1 MDENPMRFPALFAQT
16 SGRPHHPGGLLAGW
30 PIVAIAFSAL
40 ALLVPFFIFGSP
52 AGYDYR
58 FHVDSWMEILD
69 QWHQGTLYP
78 RWAALTH
85 EGLGEARFV
94 FYPPASVFL
103 GAALGAVLPWNMVPG
118 AYVWVA
124 LTLSGC
130 SMFILARRW
139 LNRPH
144 SVTAAVLYALNPYFI
159 LIIFLR
165 SAYAELLAGAL
176 LPLLLLSVLE
186 LAEQKSKAVVHL
198 ALVVAAVSLINLPAA
213 VMIDY
218 SLICLAASLAV
229 LRRSPWVLWYAAIAG
244 LMGTALAGIYLVPAW
259 YEQRWADLSD
269 LFVYSLQPGNNFLFG
284 TPAGILHL
292 EWRRHTTFV
301 GAIQIAV
308 FISAALGFPWR
319 RIEARQRGFLLLTW
333 GLVCIF
339 LMVKFSAVIWSFAP
353 LLHILQFPWRWL
365 LCLSLIIV
373 PLSMMA
379 SRSWLGRA
387 AVLALMVT
395 SPVLL
400 WYSIRPPWWKT
411 APDMMVVVR
420 SHLAGTGGDWG
431 EYVPADA
438 RPPAPPAGDPAD
450 DAALVKV
457 EGAASVHVQVQRWD
471 AEARSFVAESS
482 QPAKLVIRLFNYP
495 AWRVDENGRSVPAE
509 THLSTGQILIPIP
522 AGVTNVRI
530 TFSRTWDRTVGAAL
544 SLAALAVLCMTYV
557 RVLSSRSRATKAN
570 QPGVT

>member
-1 MDENPMRFPALFAQT
+1 MRFPVLFSQT
-16 SGRPHHPGGLLAGW
+16 SVRPHHPGGLLAGW
-30 PIVAIAFSAL
+30 PIVAIGFAAL
-40 ALLVPFFIFGSP
+40 ALLLPFFIFGSP
-52 AGYDYR
+52 AGYDYG
-58 FHVDSWMEILD
+58 FHVDSWMETLD

-85 EGLGEARFV
+85 EGQGEPRFI

-103 GAALGAVLPWNMVPG
+103 GAALGAVLPWKMVPG

-186 LAEQKSKAVVHL
+186 VSEHTSKAVVHL
-198 ALVVAAVSLINLPAA
+198 ALVVAAASLINVPAA
-213 VMIDY
+213 VMTDY
-218 SLICLAASLAV
+218 SVICLAVSLAV

-244 LMGTALAGIYLVPAW
+244 LMGAALAGFYLVPAW

-269 LFVYSLQPGNNFLFG
+269 LFVYSLQPGSNFLFSKP
-284 TPAGILHL
+284 TGIPHL
-292 EWRRHTTFV
+292 EWRRHMTFV
-301 GAIQIAV
+301 GAIEIAV
-308 FISAALGFPWR
+308 FMFAALGFPWR
-319 RIEARQRGFLLLTW
+319 RFEARQRGFPLLTW

-373 PLSMMA
+373 LLSMMA
-379 SRSWLGRA
+379 SRSWPGRA
-387 AVLALMVT
+387 AALALMAA
-395 SPVLL
+395 SPVFL

-411 APDMMVVVR
+411 PLDMVVAVQ

-431 EYVPADA
+431 EYVPVDA
-438 RPPAPPAGDPAD
+438 RPTHLAD

-457 EGAASVHVQVQRWD
+457 DGTASVHVQVQRWD

-482 QPAKLVIRLFNYP
+482 QPVKLVIRLFNYP
-495 AWRVDENGRSVPAE
+495 AWRVDENGRSVDAE
-509 THLSTGQILIPIP
+509 TQPSTGRILIPIP

-530 TFSRTWDRTVGAAL
+530 TFGQTWDRTVGAAL
-544 SLAALAVLCMTYV
+544 SLAALAVLCMAYV
-557 RVLSSRSRATKAN
+557 RVLYSRSRATKAN
-570 QPGVT
+570 QPGAA